1 MKYPLGFFEL
11 FTVDASGSPGGF
23 GGRSC
28 LGSGPVLLV
37 PKLGHGRKESSSIT
51 FGALIH
57 INYYH
62 IYIYTYV
69 DISICIHMYVLKVH
83 LKSPQK
89 QKSRMY
95 WFQVWLLQ
103 RKRHRANM
111 FLAIDQTLIT
121 CFIVFLSFFQDM
133 SISLGKKNGWFS
145 MYPLSSCVVFIVSLY
160 LSFISYCGW
169 LRNPAPPPKGW
180 LKPYT

>member
-62 IYIYTYV
+62 IYIY
-69 DISICIHMYVLKVH
+69 ICRHIYMYTHVRFESPLKKSTKAKVTHVLVP
-83 LKSPQK
+83 S
-89 QKSRMY
+89 
-95 WFQVWLLQ
+95 
-103 RKRHRANM
+103 
-111 FLAIDQTLIT
+111 LAASTQET
-121 CFIVFLSFFQDM
+121 
-133 SISLGKKNGWFS
+133 
-145 MYPLSSCVVFIVSLY
+145 
-160 LSFISYCGW
+160 
-169 LRNPAPPPKGW
+169 
-180 LKPYT
+180 

>member
-11 FTVDASGSPGGF
+11 FTVDPSGSPGGF

-95 WFQVWLLQ
+95 WFQFWLLQ

-111 FLAIDQTLIT
+111 FLAIDPDINYLFHRVSII
-121 CFIVFLSFFQDM
+121 FSGYVHFF
-133 SISLGKKNGWFS
+133 GEKFGWFS

-169 LRNPAPPPKGW
+169 LRNPAPPPW
-180 LKPYT
+180 MVETL